1 MDTALGNMSYPPI
14 GYCKGTQMD
23 TAHCKLLRK
32 PKIGERL
39 RAPMLGLHRSL
50 VLGLHCKVLR

>member
-39 RAPMLGLHRSL
+39 RTPMLGLH
-50 VLGLHCKVLR
+50 CKLLR

>member
-1 MDTALGNMSYPPI
+1 MDTVMGIMSYPPI

-39 RAPMLGLHRSL
+39 RTR
-50 VLGLHCKVLR
+50 LHCKLLR